1 MIDFDESW
9 AIALPTCGGG
19 GGLGRDSGFL
29 CLGLWMVSELEGF
42 GMGLGATD
50 ASRVGRFFG

>member
-1 MIDFDESW
+1 MS
-9 AIALPTCGGG
+9 LGPLLYLRVGGG